1 MNGMMEEVT
10 VTCDSQTVSTAGSD
24 TTTLNNL
31 LAELT
36 SLKGQVEQLLEWKS
50 SIDGGTKSMKEAFT
64 VKEMQAKLPQVRKY
78 GTVLCHLSICFVNI
92 LIMKDLPSNLI
103 SPLTGMLC
111 SRTDWSICLL
121 TSPRRMRVMRAQ
133 ETSRCE
139 GNCCQ
144 CFGAG
149 AGTEAPQARCPGFIA
164 D

>member
-24 TTTLNNL
+24 TTLNNL

-103 SPLTGMLC
+103 SPSTGMLC
-111 SRTDWSICLL
+111 SRTD
-121 TSPRRMRVMRAQ
+121 
-133 ETSRCE
+133 
-139 GNCCQ
+139 
-144 CFGAG
+144 
-149 AGTEAPQARCPGFIA
+149 
-164 D
+164 

>member
-1 MNGMMEEVT
+1 MMEEVT

-24 TTTLNNL
+24 TTLNNL

-103 SPLTGMLC
+103 SPSTGMLC
-111 SRTDWSICLL
+111 SRTD
-121 TSPRRMRVMRAQ
+121 
-133 ETSRCE
+133 
-139 GNCCQ
+139 
-144 CFGAG
+144 
-149 AGTEAPQARCPGFIA
+149 
-164 D
+164 